1 MICPC
6 QFSKVLSMTCN
17 ITLRGVL
24 RKQDFDG
31 LNREAEKYALLVSS
45 FSSQENLRL
54 FCICKAIKS

>member
-31 LNREAEKYALLVSS
+31 LNRETESQRNMLCLFLL
-45 FSSQENLRL
+45 FLPKR
-54 FCICKAIKS
+54 I